1 MHPNPGTVG
10 AWFLRKLH
18 LQLYAYP
25 VILNI
30 FVVPDDAQ
38 YLVKSQK
45 ICRVLIFKELRCPDN
60 PTEGLSSKNEIGHTL
75 CPT

>member
-10 AWFLRKLH
+10 AWFLRKLY

-38 YLVKSQK
+38 HLVKSQK
-45 ICRVLIFKELRCPDN
+45 ICRVLIFKKLRCPDN

>member
-1 MHPNPGTVG
+1 MHPNLGTVG

-30 FVVPDDAQ
+30 FVVPDDTHN
-38 YLVKSQK
+38 LVKLQK
-45 ICRVLIFKELRCPDN
+45 ICRVLIFQGVKMS
-60 PTEGLSSKNEIGHTL
+60 G
-75 CPT
+75 